1 MESPLADDDDN
12 DDLSDDTATL
22 LSMLPGASV
31 VVDEHD
37 EVVRCNPAAYRLGV
51 VSDDAIAQQ
60 HVLDAIHEARK
71 SGGKRQFDLT
81 TDTPERYVADQ
92 NKGDHVATQSVHR
105 PNWLKVTVGR
115 INEQFVIVLIT
126 DVSDVIRFAQVRD
139 SFITNVSEQLLGP
152 TEALAKLA
160 DSLESGNL
168 DEQQVAADAR
178 QVRSSCSKLNH
189 MVSDLLL
196 LIRAQEPITPSSANR
211 LNVMEQLRAT
221 AARLEPQAAEAG
233 VQLNIKGLRHQ
244 LAESTAS
251 QAAAAVTYQ
260 YPHAGAKVAYGTTVY
275 LYTDTYEG
283 SHTEVPDVTGKSADF
298 ARQMLSAAGLN
309 CVVEGNANGTVQAQS
324 ADPGSSVQRG
334 TVVTITCG

>member
-1 MESPLADDDDN
+1 
-12 DDLSDDTATL
+12 
-22 LSMLPGASV
+22 ML
-31 VVDEHD
+31 
-37 EVVRCNPAAYRLGV
+37 
-51 VSDDAIAQQ
+51 
-60 HVLDAIHEARK
+60 LDAIHEARK

-196 LIRAQEPITPSSANR
+196 LGARTAGADYAVFRQPTERYGTAQGHGG
-211 LNVMEQLRAT
+211 AT
-221 AARLEPQAAEAG
+221 GAAGSRGWRAAE
-233 VQLNIKGLRHQ
+233 HQ
-244 LAESTAS
+244 
-251 QAAAAVTYQ
+251 
-260 YPHAGAKVAYGTTVY
+260 G
-275 LYTDTYEG
+275 
-283 SHTEVPDVTGKSADF
+283 
-298 ARQMLSAAGLN
+298 R
-309 CVVEGNANGTVQAQS
+309 
-324 ADPGSSVQRG
+324 R
-334 TVVTITCG
+334 

>member
-1 MESPLADDDDN
+1 M
-12 DDLSDDTATL
+12 
-22 LSMLPGASV
+22 
-31 VVDEHD
+31 
-37 EVVRCNPAAYRLGV
+37 
-51 VSDDAIAQQ
+51 SDDAIAQQ

-178 QVRSSCSKLNH
+178 RVRSSCSSSTTWCRFAAAH
-189 MVSDLLL
+189 T
-196 LIRAQEPITPSSANR
+196 RAGADYAVFRQPTERYGTA
-211 LNVMEQLRAT
+211 QGHGGAT
-221 AARLEPQAAEAG
+221 GAAGSRGWRAAE
-233 VQLNIKGLRHQ
+233 HQ
-244 LAESTAS
+244 
-251 QAAAAVTYQ
+251 
-260 YPHAGAKVAYGTTVY
+260 G
-275 LYTDTYEG
+275 
-283 SHTEVPDVTGKSADF
+283 
-298 ARQMLSAAGLN
+298 R
-309 CVVEGNANGTVQAQS
+309 
-324 ADPGSSVQRG
+324 R
-334 TVVTITCG
+334 

>member
-1 MESPLADDDDN
+1 MESPLADDDNN

-189 MVSDLLL
+189 MVSDCCCSYA
-196 LIRAQEPITPSSANR
+196 RRSR
-211 LNVMEQLRAT
+211 LR
-221 AARLEPQAAEAG
+221 RLP
-233 VQLNIKGLRHQ
+233 
-244 LAESTAS
+244 
-251 QAAAAVTYQ
+251 
-260 YPHAGAKVAYGTTVY
+260 P
-275 LYTDTYEG
+275 TD
-283 SHTEVPDVTGKSADF
+283 
-298 ARQMLSAAGLN
+298 
-309 CVVEGNANGTVQAQS
+309 
-324 ADPGSSVQRG
+324 
-334 TVVTITCG
+334 

>member
-1 MESPLADDDDN
+1 M
-12 DDLSDDTATL
+12 
-22 LSMLPGASV
+22 
-31 VVDEHD
+31 
-37 EVVRCNPAAYRLGV
+37 

-152 TEALAKLA
+152 TEALAKA
-160 DSLESGNL
+160 RRIRVESGNL

-233 VQLNIKGLRHQ
+233 VQLNIK
-244 LAESTAS
+244 AT
-251 QAAAAVTYQ
+251 
-260 YPHAGAKVAYGTTVY
+260 
-275 LYTDTYEG
+275 
-283 SHTEVPDVTGKSADF
+283 
-298 ARQMLSAAGLN
+298 M
-309 CVVEGNANGTVQAQS
+309 
-324 ADPGSSVQRG
+324 
-334 TVVTITCG
+334 I

>member
-126 DVSDVIRFAQVRD
+126 DVSDVIRFAPLRLWPN
-139 SFITNVSEQLLGP
+139 SPIRWSPAIWTNSRWLP
-152 TEALAKLA
+152 TLARC
-160 DSLESGNL
+160 
-168 DEQQVAADAR
+168 V
-178 QVRSSCSKLNH
+178 
-189 MVSDLLL
+189 
-196 LIRAQEPITPSSANR
+196 P
-211 LNVMEQLRAT
+211 
-221 AARLEPQAAEAG
+221 
-233 VQLNIKGLRHQ
+233 
-244 LAESTAS
+244 
-251 QAAAAVTYQ
+251 AAASS
-260 YPHAGAKVAYGTTVY
+260 TTWCLICCCSY
-275 LYTDTYEG
+275 ARRSRLRRLPPTD
-283 SHTEVPDVTGKSADF
+283 
-298 ARQMLSAAGLN
+298 
-309 CVVEGNANGTVQAQS
+309 
-324 ADPGSSVQRG
+324 
-334 TVVTITCG
+334 